1 MRFWT
6 TQASTFQF
14 CFGSVYF
21 SKVKAKLKRA
31 CPTAQEKHRTPLTV
45 SSMTTDLT
53 GLKTCQVLSKIKNKK
68 IDNSIEFL
76 IFSTYIIHVDNPM
89 GVTPLTIRLKP
100 SLCVQY
106 LRMNI
111 FLHQFDIISSI
122 ICLESFRECQIQQIS
137 KTERLF
143 FYK

>member
-1 MRFWT
+1 MVDILLKFRKLKLRTIPYFVDSLTGNNKELEKVFLPMHFWT

-31 CPTAQEKHRTPLTV
+31 CPTVQEKHRTPLTV

-100 SLCVQY
+100 SLCV
-106 LRMNI
+106 
-111 FLHQFDIISSI
+111 
-122 ICLESFRECQIQQIS
+122 
-137 KTERLF
+137 
-143 FYK
+143 

>member
-1 MRFWT
+1 MTFEKLKLRTMQYFMDNLAGDMKELEKVFLPKRFWPT
-6 TQASTFQF
+6 LASTFQF

-100 SLCVQY
+100 SLCV
-106 LRMNI
+106 
-111 FLHQFDIISSI
+111 
-122 ICLESFRECQIQQIS
+122 
-137 KTERLF
+137 
-143 FYK
+143 